1 MAKWGVSD
9 GPDRVQAASKDPE
22 LRFHLPA
29 PHALRAGASLPLVA
43 LDGCGFSYPVAG
55 AGAGAGAGAAQP
67 AGPLLLRG
75 LTLQVVAGARV
86 AIVGENG
93 AGKSTLVGLISGA
106 LTPTAGSVHIAPGA
120 GIGVVSQHQLERL
133 QRHLDQTP
141 LDVLRFEA
149 GEAQPPPRDQVS
161 RS

>member
-1 MAKWGVSD
+1 MLDAHRPVRLPSV
-9 GPDRVQAASKDPE
+9 DRPRIGQAGD
-22 LRFHLPA
+22 
-29 PHALRAGASLPLVA
+29 ALMIA
-43 LDGCGFSYPVAG
+43 D
-55 AGAGAGAGAAQP
+55 AAQP

-106 LTPTAGSVHIAPGA
+106 PQPTPGRVHIAPGA